1 MTPFSESQSKSVKLI
16 CLAGICLVILTA
28 LRCLPQIS
36 ALLFDADG
44 DDQMRL
50 IEVRDWLA
58 GQSWW
63 DTRQYRVLP
72 PEGIS
77 IHWSRYIDVGIGAIL
92 LGARAVLPVAQ
103 AELATVILW
112 PSILASLMV
121 LVLANGSSRLFGPA
135 AALGALA
142 VFFGWSKLGGE
153 FVPARIDHHNVQIL
167 CATAIFYLSI
177 LPGRPRML
185 GALAG
190 AVAALSLAIGLEMLP
205 YLATIWGLMALRHA
219 FGEPQSGDRLIGFGA
234 AITLVAPLL
243 MAGQTPMAAWGTP
256 WCDVLAT
263 PVMALGLVGVAA
275 TLTPVLAE
283 RALPGP
289 LPRIVVLLAITALG
303 IWLAYPL
310 LGQCLA
316 GPYSAVSPEV
326 RSIIENDITEAQS
339 VWSLLVKNPVL
350 PGRILLPPMVIAGL
364 AAITVWRLRGRIT
377 PLQKT
382 ALVQAFVVTGVG
394 LGFALLQIRAA
405 NLMTPA
411 IPLLGGFLV
420 HAFTFIPRESWRRLP
435 AAVVLVLA
443 LPTVVE
449 RGTSW
454 LALQATD
461 HGNTEVARVPAE
473 PVERCRNDAA
483 MAEIA
488 SLPQSVIFTTLNLGP
503 VILTYTQQSVTSAA
517 YHRNPDALWNGVGAF
532 ENRETLQ
539 KALAA
544 ANADYLVLCVRDTR
558 QRGYPLIKSLL
569 AGPLPAWLRDVSGDR
584 KQVRVLQVDKT
595 ALRTEGSS

>member
-350 PGRILLPPMVIAGL
+350 PGRILLPPMVISGL
-364 AAITVWRLRGRIT
+364 AAIAVWQLRGRIT
-377 PLQKT
+377 PLQRT
-382 ALVQAFVVTGVG
+382 ALVQAFVVAGVG
-394 LGFALLQIRAA
+394 LGFALLQIRAT

-454 LALQATD
+454 LALQATA
-461 HGNTEVARVPAE
+461 HGSTEVARVPAE

-488 SLPQSVIFTTLNLGP
+488 SLPQSVLFTTLNLGP

-517 YHRNPDALWNGVGAF
+517 YHRNPDAIWNGVGAF
-532 ENRETLQ
+532 ESRETLQ

-544 ANADYLVLCVRDTR
+544 ANADYLVLCARDTR

-569 AGPLPAWLRDVSGDR
+569 AGPLPSWLTDVSGDR
-584 KQVRVLQVDKT
+584 KQMRVLQVDKT
-595 ALRTEGSS
+595 ALRAEGGS

>member
-16 CLAGICLVILTA
+16 CLAGICLIVLTA

-36 ALLFDADG
+36 VLLFDADG

-77 IHWSRYIDVGIGAIL
+77 IHWSRYIDAGIGAIL
-92 LGARAVLPVAQ
+92 LGARTVLPAAQ
-103 AELATVILW
+103 AELATIILW
-112 PSILASLMV
+112 PSLLASLMV
-121 LVLANGSSRLFGPA
+121 LVLAHGSSRLFGPA

-153 FVPARIDHHNVQIL
+153 FVPPRIDHHNVQIL

-177 LPGRPRML
+177 LPGRPRVL
-185 GALAG
+185 GGLAG

-256 WCDVLAT
+256 WCDALAT
-263 PVMALGLVGVAA
+263 PVMALGLVGVVA

-289 LPRIVVLLAITALG
+289 LPRIVALLAITALG

-350 PGRILLPPMVIAGL
+350 PGRILLPPMVISGL
-364 AAITVWRLRGRIT
+364 AAIAVWQLRGRIT
-377 PLQKT
+377 PLQRT
-382 ALVQAFVVTGVG
+382 ALVQAFVVAGVG
-394 LGFALLQIRAA
+394 LGFALLQIRAT

-454 LALQATD
+454 LALQATA
-461 HGNTEVARVPAE
+461 HGSTEVARVPAE

-488 SLPQSVIFTTLNLGP
+488 SLPQSVLFTTLNLGP

-517 YHRNPDALWNGVGAF
+517 YHRNPDAIWNGVGAF
-532 ENRETLQ
+532 ESRETLQ

-544 ANADYLVLCVRDTR
+544 ANADYLVLCARDTR

-569 AGPLPAWLRDVSGDR
+569 AGPLPAWLTDVSGDR
-584 KQVRVLQVDKT
+584 KQMRVLQVDKT
-595 ALRTEGSS
+595 AEGGS